1 MSFLEVVIAAIIAG
15 LIVSILVAFGPWLW
29 RKLFRPEI
37 RIMTATKQ
45 GPTSRE
51 LGFTEPAVKIT
62 IINKSDKA
70 LQIRDIRL
78 MFCSA
83 FGVAVHP
90 KAPGGF
96 SHRQLPVCLASG
108 ASDHWYIP
116 AEQLSAFLRGL
127 HHLPG
132 KAGAAMPNLKIY
144 ARCITSTDKV
154 YKGPSFPFSTDS
166 NSFWSSPLAPPKT

>member
-1 MSFLEVVIAAIIAG
+1 MSFLEIIKG
-15 LIVSILVAFGPWLW
+15 LIFPIMATLIATLISLKLGPWLW
-29 RKLFRPEI
+29 RKFFRPEI

-45 GPTSRE
+45 GPISWE
-51 LGFTEPAVKIT
+51 LGFPEPAVKIT

-78 MFCSA
+78 MFCGA
-83 FGVAVHP
+83 FGAAVDS

-116 AEQLSAFLRGL
+116 AEKLSALLRAL
-127 HHLPG
+127 HHPPG
-132 KAGAAMPNLKIY
+132 KAEAETSNLKIY

-154 YKGPSFPFSTDS
+154 YKGPSLPFSTDPT
-166 NSFWSSPLAPPKT
+166 SFPN